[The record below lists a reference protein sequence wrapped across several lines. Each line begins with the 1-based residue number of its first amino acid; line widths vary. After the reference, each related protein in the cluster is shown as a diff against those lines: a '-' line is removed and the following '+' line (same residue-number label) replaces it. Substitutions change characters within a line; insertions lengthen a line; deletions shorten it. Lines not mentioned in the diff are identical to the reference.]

1 MTADVPLP
9 FDDPGDDAEP
19 SSPPPDAPC
28 VYVAT
33 KITGVAPASPERQ
46 IIDLAVTAI
55 RDAITECTTQAEEQ
69 WTLRVHAPVEWTSP
83 ELTPD
88 MQANEV
94 FATNA
99 QIVIGDTDALIVYGY
114 GPSAGVGQEV
124 AWAAQL
130 GIPVLY
136 IEPPGHVASRQIAG
150 TPGDVVVR
158 SYTLPDQLKDNV
170 RNWIRSRRHQ
180 IEASPGRRRTRL
192 ALASVTRTHLRAAW
206 ERQPPQL
213 QQRTAAHVGVTP
225 SLIRWWLGDD
235 AILAAAPFQPLIA
248 LCVSL
253 LGSADPITG
262 RRSLRTAQFEAL
274 LLARD
279 EHGWDD
285 HTVDDLRHR
294 AEHELA
300 SPAIRR
306 FRLESTDDWA
316 RFHDAIHR

>member
-9 FDDPGDDAEP
+9 FDDHGDVAQPAPPAE
-19 SSPPPDAPC
+19 APC

-55 RDAITECTTQAEEQ
+55 RDAISECTTQAADQ
-69 WTLRVHAPVEWTSP
+69 WILRIHAPVEWTSP

-88 MQANEV
+88 MKPSEV
-94 FATNA
+94 FGTNA
-99 QIVIGDTDALIVYGY
+99 QKVIGDTDALIVYGY

-136 IEPPGHVASRQIAG
+136 IEPPGHLASRQIAG
-150 TPGDVVVR
+150 TSGDIEVR
-158 SYTLPDQLKDNV
+158 SYTVPDQLKETV
-170 RNWIRSRRHQ
+170 RCWIRSRRHQ

-192 ALASVTRTHLRAAW
+192 ALTSVIRTQLCIAW
-206 ERQPPQL
+206 ESRPLHL

-225 SLIRWWLGDD
+225 SLIEWWLSDD
-235 AILAAAPFQPLIA
+235 AIFAAAPFQPLTA

-253 LGSADPITG
+253 LGSADAITS
-262 RRSLRTAQFEAL
+262 RRSLTTVQFEAL
-274 LLARD
+274 LIARD

-285 HTVDDLRHR
+285 HAVDDLRHR
-294 AEHELA
+294 AERELA
-300 SPAIRR
+300 RPAIRR
-306 FRLESTDDWA
+306 FRLESSDDWV
-316 RFHDAIHR
+316 RFHDATRR